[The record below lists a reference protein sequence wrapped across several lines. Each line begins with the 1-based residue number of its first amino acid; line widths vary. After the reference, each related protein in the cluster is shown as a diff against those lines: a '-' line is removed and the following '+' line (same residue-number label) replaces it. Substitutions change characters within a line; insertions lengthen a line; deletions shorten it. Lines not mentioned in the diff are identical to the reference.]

1 MTIYSTTF
9 FAFFS
14 FFVTFFLGITMGSF
28 LNCVAMRVLSGEP
41 IARGRSHCMSCGHK
55 LGALDLVPLF
65 SWLLLRGKC
74 RYCESKISARY
85 PLSELVL
92 GIVYVLVLAKY
103 DLTLRTLELIVLCS
117 ILLCVTL
124 CDLDEHIIPD
134 RFIIIGMINR
144 IIFVLIS
151 GNILEELKL
160 SLIGAFSVSLPL
172 LILSLILDKILKK
185 DTMGGGD
192 IKLFSYQ
199 ANIIERIDNDFER
212 NCVVG
217 YCVSLDFSYIGN
229 IITYQTDDSRSVNE
243 FSFFLKHV
251 IVGISYVFGLNII
264 IVHKG
269 IIELIKLTL
278 SFRNLLIQRIQL

>member
-9 FAFFS
+9 FAFFW

-134 RFIIIGMINR
+134 RFIVIGMINR
-144 IIFVLIS
+144 IIFVVIS

-172 LILSLILDKILKK
+172 LVLSLILDKILKK

-192 IKLFSYQ
+192 IKLFFMAGMYFAWPVNVLVLLMS
-199 ANIIERIDNDFER
+199 AIIGIVFGILRKKNEEKQIPFGPAIS
-212 NCVVG
+212 VG
-217 YCVSLDFSYIGN
+217 
-229 IITYQTDDSRSVNE
+229 
-243 FSFFLKHV
+243 FFL
-251 IVGISYVFGLNII
+251 GMLFGS
-264 IVHKG
+264 
-269 IIELIKLTL
+269 ELV
-278 SFRNLLIQRIQL
+278 NLYAGLF

>member
-1 MTIYSTTF
+1 MTIYLTTF
-9 FAFFS
+9 TAFFWFS
-14 FFVTFFLGITMGSF
+14 ITFLLGITMGSF

-41 IARGRSHCMSCGHK
+41 IARGRSHCMSCEHK

-65 SWLLLRGKC
+65 SWLLLKGRC

-92 GIVYVLVLAKY
+92 GIAYVLILAKY

-134 RFIIIGMINR
+134 RFIVIGIVNR
-144 IIFVLIS
+144 MLFILLS
-151 GNILEELKL
+151 GKIWDELKV
-160 SLIGAFSVSLPL
+160 SVIGAFSVSLPL

-192 IKLFSYQ
+192 IKLFFMAGMYF
-199 ANIIERIDNDFER
+199 AW
-212 NCVVG
+212 
-217 YCVSLDFSYIGN
+217 
-229 IITYQTDDSRSVNE
+229 SVNILVLLMSAIIGIIFGMLRKKNE
-243 FSFFLKHV
+243 EKQIPFGPAISVGFFLGML
-251 IVGISYVFGLNII
+251 VGSELVNLYVGL
-264 IVHKG
+264 
-269 IIELIKLTL
+269 
-278 SFRNLLIQRIQL
+278 F